1 LKKKV
6 SFISLGCFKN
16 VVDTEV
22 LGGLLEQR
30 GMEIVSGYEKSDYLI
45 INTCGFVRDAKEESI
60 EEILTAL
67 EEKEKGDYKK
77 IVAFGCLIERYYKD
91 LKENFKNIDLLWG
104 NNNLEKLADL
114 ISKDENEDY
123 SYNKLFLYDHNYK
136 RITIT
141 TPNSR
146 FIKISEGCNMK
157 CSFCAIP
164 QIRGEYRSR
173 DIDSILIEAENL
185 IKSGVKEITL
195 ISQNSTYFGK
205 DKGKESQLPELL
217 KRLSEL
223 GVEWIRVLYLM
234 PEEVNDEILDG
245 FNNKNVLPY
254 FDLPFQ
260 HVSKKI
266 IKLMNRNGDFND
278 KLNLVK
284 KIRKNF
290 KNAVIRSS
298 FIVGFPQEDDD
309 DFELLKEFVKESK
322 IERIGVFGYSNEEN
336 TKAFELEG
344 QIDPYL
350 IEMRKEELMDLS
362 DKNIIKYNKKIREK
376 EFEFLPLGSWEN
388 NNTIGRIWSQ
398 APEVDGFTII
408 NSRPDKDNNIIKIK
422 VYGYDNEVLF
432 GEKL

>member
-1 LKKKV
+1 MKKKV

>member
-22 LGGLLEQR
+22 LGGLLESR
-30 GMEIVSGYEKSDYLI
+30 GLEIVSSYEDSDYI
-45 INTCGFVRDAKEESI
+45 VINTCGFIRDAKEESI

-67 EEKEKGDYKK
+67 EEKEKGRYKK
-77 IVAFGCLIERYYKD
+77 VIAFGCLIERYYKD
-91 LKENFKNIDLLWG
+91 LKNSFKKVDLLWG
-104 NNNLEKLADL
+104 NNDLDKLSQL
-114 ISKDENEDY
+114 IAEDRIEEY
-123 SYNKLFLYDHNYK
+123 QFDNLFLYDHNYK

-164 QIRGEYRSR
+164 QIRGNYRSR

-205 DKGKESQLPELL
+205 DKTNKSLLPELL
-217 KRLSEL
+217 NRLSKL
-223 GVEWIRVLYLM
+223 GPEWIRVLYLM
-234 PEEVNDEILDG
+234 PEEVNDEILEG
-245 FNNKNVLPY
+245 FENKNVLPY

-260 HVSKKI
+260 HVSEKI
-266 IKLMNRNGDFND
+266 LKLMNRGGDFNK
-278 KLNLVK
+278 KLELVK
-284 KIRKNF
+284 RIRKNF
-290 KNAVIRSS
+290 KDAVIRSS
-298 FIVGFPQEDDD
+298 FIVGFPQEDEN
-309 DFELLKEFVKESK
+309 DFELLKEFVKKSK
-322 IERIGVFGYSNEEN
+322 IERIGVFGYSDEEN
-336 TKAFELEG
+336 TKAFELDG
-344 QIDPYL
+344 KVDPYL

-362 DKNIIKYNKKIREK
+362 DRNIIKYNKSIKEK
-376 EFEFLPLGSWEN
+376 EFEFIPLGSWEGG
-388 NNTIGRIWSQ
+388 NTIGRIWSQ

-408 NSRPDKDNNIIKIK
+408 NNKFDSKSKIFK
-422 VYGYDNEVLF
+422 INVYDYDNEILF